1 MSGYRLGLDIGTNS
15 IGWCAVTLDS
25 EGCPSGVLDAG
36 VRILTPNDEAGRD
49 PKSKASL
56 AASRRAAR
64 GARRRRDR
72 FVRRRDRLMAVLL
85 EAGLMPADPEERKAL
100 EKLDPHWLRKR
111 ALDHPLEL
119 HEIGRALFHL
129 NQRRGFKSNRIADSD
144 NDEKS
149 AMKQGSRTLEAAI
162 GKVGAPRTLGE
173 FLAKRN
179 QRDSEGYRIDDDGNR
194 IKGGAPPEPVRFRP
208 TAEGGKN
215 LYDFYPTRALVGDEF
230 EKIWTKQQRFHGDA
244 LYDDLKK
251 KIECLLLDQR
261 PLKPQVVG
269 RCTLR
274 PEKEAIAPYGFD
286 IDLGERAPKA
296 HPLFQRFRVLQ
307 DVCQLRVVRPGI
319 RERSLTLPER
329 DAIAAALM
337 QRSGNTVS
345 FEALRKALKLPSD
358 ARFNYERSGRKGFPP
373 DQTAAKLGAKK
384 AFGKAWRGLLRER
397 RIEIVERLLAVEDEG
412 DLCVWLRNGFD
423 LDGETAERIANTRL
437 PQGHGQFGRSALREL
452 VAVME
457 TESVETA
464 DPETGEIYPRP
475 LTYDEAV
482 ERIGRHHS
490 DLRPERR
497 ASLPYYGEILA
508 RHVVS
513 RPSAEEGS
521 QEQIGRV
528 PNPTVHIG
536 LNQLRKIVNALIETY
551 GPPREIV
558 VELAREL
565 KLNKR
570 RKDEITKL
578 NRENREANDRRRQE
592 LEGLEL
598 GNTHDNRLRLRLY
611 DELPAAE
618 RVCVY
623 SGTPISKEMLFGG
636 GIEIDH
642 ILPYSRTLDDDFTNK
657 VLCTRQSNREKGN
670 RPPAEVWKDEA
681 LREIAERAERL
692 FSKKAWRFAPDAME
706 RFEERGGI
714 ATRHLTDTQHMSR
727 LAKTYLEH
735 VCERVDTSPG
745 RLTAMLR
752 GRWGL
757 NDLLP
762 DHNYANVNQSK
773 NRKDHRH
780 HAIDAF
786 VLACTDRGLLN
797 RIARES
803 GRAEELDLDRLFPKG
818 GFPTPFDGYREALD
832 RRLRTIIVSHKPDH
846 GIPPGT
852 RDDVHVTSGALLEDT
867 AYGLVDDEIDGKKYN
882 LVVRKPVGSLT
893 ESEIGRVRDPS
904 LRRDLKE
911 VCEGARHS
919 NGRVDKTKLA
929 NGLAEY
935 GERHGIRRVRILKTK
950 QSVKVVEHGGGFRK
964 AYSAGDN
971 HCIEI
976 YELPDGSWRGEGVT
990 VFDAN
995 RPEFYPAWRG
1005 RHPDAKLAL
1014 KVHNG
1019 DLIEADFG
1027 DGRTIYRV
1035 CRLEASNNRL
1045 RLAPH
1050 NEAGS
1055 LAERHSD
1062 PDDPFRYAIK
1072 SYGPLKKARARRM
1085 RVDPIGRVAYAKE
1098 RL

>member
-25 EGCPSGVLDAG
+25 EGRPCGVMDAG

-56 AASRRAAR
+56 AATRRSAR

-72 FVRRRDRLMAVLL
+72 FVRRRDRLMAVLID
-85 EAGLMPADPEERKAL
+85 AGLMPVYPEERKAL
-100 EKLDPHWLRKR
+100 EKLDPYWLRTE
-111 ALDHPLEL
+111 ALDRRLEL
-119 HEIGRALFHL
+119 HEIGRVLFHL
-129 NQRRGFKSNRIADSD
+129 NQRRGFKSNRIADAD

-149 AMKQGSRTLEAAI
+149 AMKQGSRALEVAI
-162 GKVGAPRTLGE
+162 GKMGAPRTLGE
-173 FLAKRN
+173 FLAKRHR
-179 QRDSEGYRIDDDGNR
+179 RDGEGYRIDNKGNR
-194 IKGGAPPEPVRFRP
+194 IKRGPPSEPVRFRP

-215 LYDFYPTRALVGDEF
+215 LYDFYPTRGLIGDEF
-230 EKIWTKQQRFHGDA
+230 EKIWTEQQRFHGDA
-244 LYDDLKK
+244 LCDELKK
-251 KIECLLLDQR
+251 KIESLILDQR

-274 PEKEAIAPYGFD
+274 SEKETITPYGFD

-307 DVCQLRVVRPGI
+307 DVCQLRVVRPGM
-319 RERSLTLPER
+319 RERFLTLPER
-329 DAIAAALM
+329 DAIAATLM

-384 AFGKAWRGLLRER
+384 AFGKAWRGLPRER
-397 RIEIVERLLAVEDEG
+397 QIEIVERLLAVEDEG
-412 DLCVWLRNGFD
+412 DLCVWLRGGFD
-423 LDGETAERIANTRL
+423 LDGETAERIADARL

-457 TESVETA
+457 TESAEAA

-482 ERIGRHHS
+482 EYIGRHHS

-513 RPSAEEGS
+513 RPSAREGS
-521 QEQIGRV
+521 QERIGRV

-536 LNQLRKIVNALIETY
+536 LNQLRRIVNALIETY

-570 RKDEITKL
+570 RKDEINKQ
-578 NRENREANDRRRQE
+578 NRENREANDRRRQK
-592 LEGLEL
+592 LAGLEL
-598 GNTHDNRLRLRLY
+598 ADTHDNRLRLRLY

-670 RPPAEVWKDEA
+670 RPPSEAWKDEV
-681 LREIAERAERL
+681 LREIAGRAERL
-692 FSKKAWRFAPDAME
+692 FRKKAWRFAPDSME

-714 ATRHLTDTQHMSR
+714 AARHLTDTQHMSR

-757 NDLLP
+757 NELLP
-762 DHNYANVNQSK
+762 DHNYANVNQPK

-797 RIARES
+797 RVARES
-803 GRAEELDLDRLFPKG
+803 GRAEELDLDRLFPKDS
-818 GFPTPFDGYREALD
+818 FPIPFPGYRETLKARLDAL
-832 RRLRTIIVSHKPDH
+832 IVSHKPDH
-846 GIPPGT
+846 GIPPGA
-852 RDDVHVTSGALLEDT
+852 RDDVHVTSGALLEAT
-867 AYGLVDDEIDGKKYN
+867 AYGEVDEEIDGKHYN
-882 LVVRKPVGSLT
+882 LVTRKPVRKLT
-893 ESEIGRVRDPS
+893 PKEIDRVRDAT
-904 LRRDLKE
+904 LRHALMTVRED
-911 VCEGARHS
+911 ARS
-919 NGRVDKTKLA
+919 AGRKLDEA
-929 NGLAEY
+929 LSEF
-935 GERHGIRRVRILKTK
+935 GERDGIRRVRILKTE
-950 QSVKVVEHGGGFRK
+950 QSVKVVEHGDGFRK

-971 HCIEI
+971 HRIEI
-976 YELPDGSWRGEGVT
+976 YALPDGGWCGEGVT

-995 RPEFYPAWRG
+995 RPGFEPAWRAE
-1005 RHPDAKLAL
+1005 HPDAELVL

-1055 LAERHSD
+1055 LAERHND
-1062 PDDPFRYAIK
+1062 PADPFRYAIK
-1072 SYGPLKKARARRM
+1072 SYGSLKTAGARRM

-1098 RL
+1098 RR

>member
-15 IGWCAVTLDS
+15 IGWCAITLDS
-25 EGCPSGVLDAG
+25 EEYPSGLLDAG

-49 PKSKASL
+49 PKSKSSL
-56 AASRRAAR
+56 AATRREAR

-72 FVRRRDRLMAVLL
+72 FIRRQKRLMAILI
-85 EAGLMPADPEERKAL
+85 EAGLMPADPKERKEL
-100 EKLDPHWLRKR
+100 EKLDPYWLRR
-111 ALDHPLEL
+111 EALDRSLEL
-119 HEIGRALFHL
+119 HEIGRTLFHL
-129 NQRRGFKSNRIADSD
+129 NQRRGFKSNRIADSE

-149 AMKQGSRTLEAAI
+149 AIKQGSRALEATI
-162 GKVGAPRTLGE
+162 GTVGAPRSLGE
-173 FLAKRN
+173 FLANRHR
-179 QRDSEGYRIDDDGNR
+179 RDKNGHRDGN
-194 IKGGAPPEPVRFRP
+194 GVAPEPVRFRP
-208 TAEGGKN
+208 ASKEGKN
-215 LYDFYPTRALVGDEF
+215 LYDFYPTRALIGDEF
-230 EKIWTKQQRFHGDA
+230 EKIWAKQQRFHGHA
-244 LYDDLKK
+244 LCDELKQ
-251 KIECLLLDQR
+251 KIKSLLLDQR
-261 PLKPQVVG
+261 PLKPQIVG

-274 PEKEAIAPYGFD
+274 PEKETIAPYGFD
-286 IDLGERAPKA
+286 VDLGERAPKA

-307 DVCQLRVVRPGI
+307 DVCQLRVVRPGM

-373 DQTAAKLGAKK
+373 DQTAAKLGARKT
-384 AFGKAWRGLLRER
+384 FGKAWRGLPRER
-397 RIEIVERLLAVEDEG
+397 QIEIVERLLAVEDEG
-412 DLCVWLRNGFD
+412 DLCVWLRHGFD
-423 LDGETAERIANTRL
+423 LDGETAERIADTRL

-457 TESVETA
+457 TESVEAA

-482 ERIGRHHS
+482 ERIGTHHS
-490 DLRPERR
+490 DHRPVRR

-513 RPSAEEGS
+513 RPSARQGS
-521 QEQIGRV
+521 QERIGRV

-536 LNQLRKIVNALIETY
+536 LNQLRRIVNALIETY

-565 KLNKR
+565 KLNKK
-570 RKDEITKL
+570 RKDDINKQ
-578 NRENREANDRRRQE
+578 NRKNREANDRRRQE

-598 GNTHDNRLRLRLY
+598 GDTHDNRLRLRLY

-657 VLCTRQSNREKGN
+657 VLCTRQSNRKKGN
-670 RPPAEVWKDEA
+670 RPPAEAWKGEV

-692 FSKKAWRFAPDAME
+692 FRNKAWRFAPDAME
-706 RFEERGGI
+706 RFEERGGF
-714 ATRHLTDTQHMSR
+714 AARHLTDTQHMSR

-757 NDLLP
+757 NELLP
-762 DHNYANVNQSK
+762 DHNYANVNQPK

-832 RRLRTIIVSHKPDH
+832 RRLKTIIVSHKPDH
-846 GIPPGT
+846 GIPPSA

-893 ESEIGRVRDPS
+893 EGEIGRVRDPS
-904 LRRDLKE
+904 LRRDLQN
-911 VCEGARHS
+911 VCDGARDS
-919 NGRVDKTKLA
+919 SGRVDKAKLK

-935 GERHGIRRVRILKTK
+935 GERHGIRRVRILKTE
-950 QSVKVVEHGGGFRK
+950 QSVRVVDHGDGFRK

-971 HCIEI
+971 HRIEI
-976 YELPDGSWRGEGVT
+976 YALPDGGWRGEGVT

-995 RPEFYPAWRG
+995 RPAFEPAWRAE
-1005 RHPDAKLAL
+1005 HPDAELVMR
-1014 KVHNG
+1014 VHKG
-1019 DLIEADFG
+1019 DLIEADLG
-1027 DGRTIYRV
+1027 DGREIYRV
-1035 CRLEASNNRL
+1035 CRLVPSNDL
-1045 RLAPH
+1045 LWLARH
-1050 NEAGS
+1050 SEAGS
-1055 LAERHSD
+1055 LEKRYKD
-1062 PDDPFRYAIK
+1062 KEDPFSYKWPTYSRLESSEAKRVRIDPVGRISYA
-1072 SYGPLKKARARRM
+1072 R
-1085 RVDPIGRVAYAKE
+1085 E
-1098 RL
+1098 RP